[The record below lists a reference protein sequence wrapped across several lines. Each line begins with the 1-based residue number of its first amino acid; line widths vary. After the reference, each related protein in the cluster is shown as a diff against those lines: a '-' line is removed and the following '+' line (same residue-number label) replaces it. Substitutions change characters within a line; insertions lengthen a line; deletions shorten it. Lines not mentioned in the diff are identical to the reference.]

1 MGRSGILSGAR
12 MASLIGRAA
21 ELFRAILH
29 SPHAS
34 KRSAPLSC
42 MFSLPLLVPDYLR
55 LLIFAHILQR
65 RCSTTPSVE
74 TPPTL
79 PERSLGENG
88 QLAYHQGNKRIMG
101 RIDHRLH
108 YFGLVWFG
116 TTFLSLAPFLVPA
129 CLMVPPK
136 YMAASV
142 RTKLSAITCGVGWRR
157 PQRVQKI
164 GQQCAKRN
172 NPGQA
177 SN

>member
-1 MGRSGILSGAR
+1 
-12 MASLIGRAA
+12 
-21 ELFRAILH
+21 
-29 SPHAS
+29 
-34 KRSAPLSC
+34 
-42 MFSLPLLVPDYLR
+42 

-157 PQRVQKI
+157 PQRVQKNRTTVRQT
-164 GQQCAKRN
+164 QQSGTSIKLNRSPDDWSTSSSGGFVPTVPKSGASLIFPQGIQAK
-172 NPGQA
+172 A
-177 SN
+177 